1 MIYHQ
6 LTIQVSDRIR
16 NALIGRLMALGS
28 LGVVE
33 QDGSVIAYFP
43 GTQPLQGITRELD
56 IMQSLIDRSGD
67 GPSFTVQH
75 DILQDADWNE
85 SWKKAFKPVDVGTR
99 FTILPPWEQLVGDR
113 IPLVIEPGMAFGTG
127 HHQTTRSC
135 LVLMEKFSASV
146 KNERFLDVGTG
157 TGLLAIAARILG
169 FKKVVGVDTD
179 PLAMEASRMNIGL
192 NRSQGIELLE
202 GDIACAEGTYDMITA
217 NLILGTLVGIAGEIA
232 ARLDPSGVVIMS
244 GILKGQDDEV
254 TVSSA
259 KAGLCCV
266 ERLQDGKW
274 VTLAYRHCF
283 SGV

>member
-85 SWKKAFKPVDVGTR
+85 SWKKAFNR
-99 FTILPPWEQLVGDR
+99 
-113 IPLVIEPGMAFGTG
+113 
-127 HHQTTRSC
+127 QTEAATNQGEAIRRCSKN
-135 LVLMEKFSASV
+135 LGLFS
-146 KNERFLDVGTG
+146 
-157 TGLLAIAARILG
+157 
-169 FKKVVGVDTD
+169 
-179 PLAMEASRMNIGL
+179 
-192 NRSQGIELLE
+192 
-202 GDIACAEGTYDMITA
+202 
-217 NLILGTLVGIAGEIA
+217 
-232 ARLDPSGVVIMS
+232 
-244 GILKGQDDEV
+244 
-254 TVSSA
+254 
-259 KAGLCCV
+259 
-266 ERLQDGKW
+266 
-274 VTLAYRHCF
+274 
-283 SGV
+283 